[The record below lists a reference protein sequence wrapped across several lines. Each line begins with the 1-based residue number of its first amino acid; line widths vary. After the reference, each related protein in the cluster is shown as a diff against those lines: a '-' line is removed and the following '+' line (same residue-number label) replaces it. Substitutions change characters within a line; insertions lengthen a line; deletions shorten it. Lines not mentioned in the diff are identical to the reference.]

1 MKKLL
6 LSSAVMFFLCSVGFA
21 QANKIAVLPSKAAHS
36 EAAKKA
42 QKEIDEKKL
51 KDYQAAQAKGSQKS
65 EAAILA
71 DKQRVDAINAERNA
85 QKAAASLVDPRSN

>member
-6 LSSAVMFFLCSVGFA
+6 LSTTVMFFLCSVGFA
-21 QANKIAVLPSKAAHS
+21 QANKTVLPSKADRI
-36 EAAKKA
+36 EAAKKT
-42 QKEIDEKKL
+42 QKELDEKKV
-51 KDYQAAQAKGSQKS
+51 KDYQASQAKTSQKS

-71 DKQRVDAINAERNA
+71 DKQRVEAINREINA

>member
-6 LSSAVMFFLCSVGFA
+6 LSSAVMFFLCSVSFA
-21 QANKIAVLPSKAAHS
+21 QANKTVLPLKAERI
-36 EAAKKA
+36 EAAKKT
-42 QKEIDEKKL
+42 QKELDEKKV

-71 DKQRVDAINAERNA
+71 DKQRVEAIMAERNA
-85 QKAAASLVDPRSN
+85 QKAAASIVDPRSN